1 MKIKFATPQGAGAGV
16 LVVAVFQDEKALP
29 DATKEVDTAT
39 KGVLGRA
46 MATTDF
52 KGKKDQVLSL
62 LTPDGLK
69 DVDEVL
75 IIGLGKR
82 NDLTR
87 LALEETGAKIAGTL
101 SCTRHTTARVHI
113 PGMDIKNTSDSDA
126 VAALANGF
134 LLKSWTF
141 DKYKT
146 KQKPEEKCALQT
158 ITFSA
163 TDPKAA
169 EASFG
174 YHEKVAEGVF
184 LTRTVVS
191 EPPNVIN
198 PETLATAAEALREHG
213 VTVEVFGEKEM
224 KKMGLNALLGVG
236 YGSQYDS
243 KLAVLQWHGG
253 KKGDAPIAIVGKGVT
268 FDTGGI
274 SIKPS
279 NNMDEMKYDMAG
291 SGVVL
296 GLMRTLAERK
306 AKVNAV
312 GVMGI
317 VENMPSGTAQRPGDI
332 VKSLS
337 GQTIEVLNTDAEG
350 RLVLADALW
359 YTQDRFKPR
368 LMIDLA
374 TLTGAIVVALGHE
387 FAGLFSNNEE
397 IIKKLMAAGQTV
409 GEKLWSMPLTPAY
422 DKDIDST
429 VADVKNIGSGRGAGS
444 STAAQFLQR
453 FVNDVPWAHLDIAGV
468 AWDQK
473 GKPLSRKG
481 ATGFGVRL
489 LNQFIAEHYEN

>member
-1 MKIKFATPQGAGAGV
+1 MNISFASPKIADTGV
-16 LVVAVFQDEKALP
+16 LVVAVFQDEALP
-29 DATKEVDTAT
+29 EATQDVDAVT
-39 KGVLGRA
+39 KGALARA
-46 MATTDF
+46 VAAASF
-52 KGKKDQVLSL
+52 QGKKAEILSIL
-62 LTPDGLK
+62 VPEGLK
-69 DVDEVL
+69 GVGQLLVL
-75 IIGLGKR
+75 GLGKR
-82 NDLTR
+82 EELTQ
-87 LALEETGAKIAGTL
+87 LALEEAGAKIAATL
-101 SCTRHTTARVHI
+101 KCTKHTAGFVHI
-113 PGMDIKNTSDSDA
+113 PTIGAKGLSDVQA
-126 VAALANGF
+126 VTAMANGC

-146 KQKPEEKCALQT
+146 KQKPEEKCALKEM
-158 ITFSA
+158 TFAAS
-163 TDPKAA
+163 DPQAA
-169 EASFG
+169 EALFAQL
-174 YHEKVAEGVF
+174 KKITDAVF

-198 PETLATAAEALREHG
+198 PDTLAACAEELRSIG
-213 VTVEVFGEKEM
+213 VTVEVFGEKELQ
-224 KKMGLNALLGVG
+224 KMGLNALLGVG

-243 KLAVLQWHGG
+243 KLVVMQWNGG
-253 KKGDAPIAIVGKGVT
+253 KKGEAPIAFVGKGVT

-274 SIKPS
+274 SIKPAS
-279 NNMDEMKYDMAG
+279 NMDEMKDDMAG

-296 GLMRTLAERK
+296 GLMQALASRN
-306 AKVNAV
+306 AKVNVV

-359 YTQDRFKPR
+359 YAQDRFKPQ

-387 FAGLFSNNEE
+387 YAGLFSNNEDLAQ
-397 IIKKLMAAGQTV
+397 KLLAAGKTM
-409 GEKLWSMPLTPAY
+409 GEPLWPMPLDPAY
-422 DKDIDST
+422 DKDIDSDI
-429 VADVKNIGSGRGAGS
+429 ADVKNIGSGRGAGS

-468 AWDQK
+468 TRDTQ
-473 GKPLSRKG
+473 GKTFNHKG

-489 LNQFIAEHYEN
+489 LNHFIAQNYEQ